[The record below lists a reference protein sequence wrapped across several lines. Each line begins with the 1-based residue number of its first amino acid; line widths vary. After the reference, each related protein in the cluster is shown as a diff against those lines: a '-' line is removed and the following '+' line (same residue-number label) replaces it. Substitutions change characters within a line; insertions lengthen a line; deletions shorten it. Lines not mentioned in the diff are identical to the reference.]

1 MVTEKGHQVYQDMKM
16 YESQRYCVSK
26 KELNFKITLK

>member
-16 YESQRYCVSK
+16 YESQRYRVSK
-26 KELNFKITLK
+26 KGLNFEITV